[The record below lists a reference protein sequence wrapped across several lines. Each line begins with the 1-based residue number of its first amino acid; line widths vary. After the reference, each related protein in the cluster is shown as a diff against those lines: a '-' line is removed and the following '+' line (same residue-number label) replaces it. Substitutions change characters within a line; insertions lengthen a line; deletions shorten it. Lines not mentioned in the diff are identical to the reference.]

1 MAKLPPSPG
10 AEALRAFAPELRILR
25 AGTALARIYFTDGR
39 GATRWN
45 AFRRFGPL
53 GSRFDHHVPDRTGAP
68 CEQERAI
75 LYAAVHIDTRVAEVL
90 QQTRR
95 VDRTRGAPWLAVFA
109 FARDLA
115 LLDLTGAFC
124 TRIGACMAI
133 ASGSRKRA
141 RDWSQDLYEA
151 YGTIDGLYYPS
162 SMNGHAPALVT
173 RGQPDAEVI
182 RRHLQALEDALTHL
196 RPHAGNTAM
205 QLCTQ
210 NALDV
215 ATHIAAGS
223 GVDAPEYATIIDRL
237 AELRISRTGP
247 SR

>member
-10 AEALRAFAPELRILR
+10 AEALRLLAPELLTVP

-39 GATRWN
+39 GATAWN

-53 GSRFDHHVPDRTGAP
+53 GSRFDHHLPDHRGAP

-75 LYAAVHIDTRVAEVL
+75 LYAAVHVDTCIAEVF

-109 FARDLA
+109 LEQDVV

-124 TRIGACMAI
+124 TRIGASTAI

-141 RDWSQDLYEA
+141 RGWSRDFYDA
-151 YGTIDGLYYPS
+151 YGTIDGLCYPS
-162 SMNGHAPALVT
+162 SMNGHAPAL
-173 RGQPDAEVI
+173 
-182 RRHLQALEDALTHL
+182 ALYERAASALPSAPRFNRALADDALLEVLQHAAAHL
-196 RPHAGNTAM
+196 GYG
-205 QLCTQ
+205 L
-210 NALDV
+210 
-215 ATHIAAGS
+215 
-223 GVDAPEYATIIDRL
+223 
-237 AELRISRTGP
+237 
-247 SR
+247 